1 MSVGYE
7 FACRA
12 KTEEPIEMSF
22 WVWTLGGPELG
33 TIGPSR
39 EVNYCDECRP
49 MSVCLSVCLFVC
61 MSAGISPEL
70 HVRSSPYYCA
80 CYSGPLPS
88 LGPTLLCVSGFMGDV
103 MFAHNGH
110 WLTIG
115 ERMAYDQSY
124 SVGSTELIPR

>member
-33 TIGPSR
+33 TIGPSM

-49 MSVCLSVCLFVC
+49 MFVCLSVCLFVC
-61 MSAGISPEL
+61 LYVSGYISGTTRPIF
-70 HVRSSPYYCA
+70 
-80 CYSGPLPS
+80 
-88 LGPTLLCVSGFMGDV
+88 TILLCVLLGAIAIAG
-103 MFAHNGH
+103 
-110 WLTIG
+110 
-115 ERMAYDQSY
+115 SY
-124 SVGSTELIPR
+124 SVMCFRFYG

>member
-61 MSAGISPEL
+61 PQAYLRNYTSDL
-70 HVRSSPYYCA
+70 HHDYA

>member
-49 MSVCLSVCLFVC
+49 MSVCLSVCLYVRRH
-61 MSAGISPEL
+61 ISGTTRPIF
-70 HVRSSPYYCA
+70 
-80 CYSGPLPS
+80 
-88 LGPTLLCVSGFMGDV
+88 TILLCVLLRAIAIARSYSVMCFRFMGDV